1 MVTMDE
7 DDCSVS
13 KPIEHALSTPSIVSG
28 STNMGPLLMRDEKI
42 DQKLGII
49 SFN

>member
-1 MVTMDE
+1 MVAIAIQSIANMDE

-28 STNMGPLLMRDEKI
+28 SVNMGPPSHE
-42 DQKLGII
+42 G
-49 SFN
+49 